1 VSLRIPKLGAIG
13 LVVAFVAAIALF
25 LFFMSRFGGPSVRL
39 SSPYEVSAMIPDT
52 EGLAARSDV
61 LDRGVKVGEVES
73 VDVEGDQA
81 LVKLAVDGDH
91 APLRAD
97 TTVRVAQKTLFG
109 ESYIDMSLGH
119 GASAIP
125 DGTRLASSQ
134 VLPAAVDIDEAL
146 SALDA
151 PARRDLQGVVQTF
164 GRGAAI
170 PDASGKVSATIG
182 GLARTTSELRRLTQT
197 LQGQEGEIASA
208 VQDGGTVVDTL
219 ARREA
224 SLRQIVSGGRATLAA
239 LASRSDSLRTGL
251 AELPGL
257 LDSARTT
264 LTDARPLIGE
274 ARPLATDLAT
284 AAKPLREALLDMP
297 PAARSA
303 NGVLAGLTTLNRTA
317 LPFLDHTDRV
327 LGLAAPAAA
336 PLSAAFRNL
345 QPIVK
350 YLADRRTSVAAWFTN
365 TGDLGASSDSKGH
378 FARFFVGIEPGT
390 TFGFPGAF
398 KNNAY
403 TGPNDAL
410 ANRPYSGFPRLM
422 PYNPASP

>member
-13 LVVAFVAAIALF
+13 LVVAFAAAIALF
-25 LFFMSRFGGPSVRL
+25 LFFMASFGGPSVRL
-39 SSPYEVSAMIPDT
+39 GSPYEVSALIPDS

-73 VDVEGDQA
+73 VDLEGNQA
-81 LVKLAVDGDH
+81 LVKLAIDGSY
-91 APLRAD
+91 APLPSD
-97 TTVRVAQKTLFG
+97 STVRIAQKTLFG
-109 ESYIDMSLGH
+109 ESYIDMSLGK
-119 GASAIP
+119 APSRLP

-146 SALDA
+146 AALDA
-151 PARRDLQGVVQTF
+151 PARRDLQGVIQTF
-164 GRGAAI
+164 GRGASI
-170 PDASGKVSATIG
+170 PDGSGRISATVG

-197 LQGQEGEIASA
+197 LHGQEGDIAAA
-208 VQDGGTVVDTL
+208 VQDGGTVVGTL
-219 ARREA
+219 AQREA
-224 SLRQIVSGGRATLAA
+224 SIRQIVSGGRATLGA
-239 LASRSDSLRTGL
+239 LASRSDSLRAGF

-264 LTDARPLIGE
+264 LTDARPLIAE
-274 ARPLATDLAT
+274 ARPLANDLAN
-284 AAKPLREALLDMP
+284 AAKPLRAALLDVP

-303 NGVLAGLTTLNRTA
+303 NGVLAGLGAFNQTA

-327 LGLAAPAAA
+327 LKLAAPAAG
-336 PLSAAFRNL
+336 PLSADLRNL

-350 YLADRRTSVAAWFTN
+350 YLSDRHTAVASWFTN

-378 FARFFVGIEPGT
+378 FARFFVGLEPGAA
-390 TFGFPGAF
+390 FDLPGTVQ
-398 KNNAY
+398 NNAY

-410 ANRPYSGFPRLM
+410 ANRAFSGFPRLM